1 MFLQVEQEIKEAAM
15 NDLLASLPGDL
26 TAARSHAT
34 LLAVAEFRNRLQ
46 SYVDYELKRKP
57 KEE

>member
-1 MFLQVEQEIKEAAM
+1 M